1 MKRIILSEGKLRRL
15 LYEYNQTRFTPTI
28 MDMDKEFKTLNTLMY
43 NDVLPTPRFKPTN
56 SQQQFGEFTCQ
67 IDNSGRITNPIISIS
82 VYYQYD
88 IQQFDSL
95 MAHEMIHYYL
105 AYIGHD
111 TNCTHNAEWQQMADD
126 FNQDYGLEI
135 SETIDTTKYTPSQ
148 QPNGG
153 GNGNG
158 QPNNPQNPSQQP
170 NGGGINPQIWK
181 QLEQIAKNLVK
192 FYEQASKEQNSLSA
206 NKQNQPQLVNASLNL
221 LNLCPT
227 ICERIKVCVKKQTL
241 NENFTQGNAQPTVSQ
256 VFGLKGGPMY
266 YGSKLMHDYNKW
278 NQILWLGNKTIY
290 KYTDQYGK
298 THEDYYTLY
307 QLVFEVY
314 PNTKKQYSKYSTT
327 LSQQVPTSTQIITEI
342 DGLQQLMQQELG
354 QNQQVQNPTNQPQG
368 GNQNGQQPNPQ
379 QNGNNQPTP

>member
-43 NDVLPTPRFKPTN
+43 NDVLPIPRFKPTN
-56 SQQQFGEFTCQ
+56 SQQKFGEFTCQ
-67 IDNSGRITNPIISIS
+67 IDNSGRITNPTISIS

-111 TNCTHNAEWQQMADD
+111 TNCTHNAEWQQMAAD

-135 SETIDTTKYTPSQ
+135 TETIDTSKYTPSQ

-181 QLEQIAKNLVK
+181 QLQQISKNLTK

-221 LNLCPT
+221 LNLCPA
-227 ICERIKVCVKKQTL
+227 ICERIKICVKKQTL
-241 NENFTQGNAQPTVSQ
+241 NEDFTQGNAQPTVSQ

-266 YGSKLMHDYNKW
+266 YGKKLMHDYNKW
-278 NQILWLGNKTIY
+278 NQILWLGKKTIY
-290 KYTDQYGK
+290 KYIDQHGK

-314 PNTKKQYSKYSTT
+314 PSTKKQYSKYSTT

-368 GNQNGQQPNPQ
+368 SNQNCQQHNPQ